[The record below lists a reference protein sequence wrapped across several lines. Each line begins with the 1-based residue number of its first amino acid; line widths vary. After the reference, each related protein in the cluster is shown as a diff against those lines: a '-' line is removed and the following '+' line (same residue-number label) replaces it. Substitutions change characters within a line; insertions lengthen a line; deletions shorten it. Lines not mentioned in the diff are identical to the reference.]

1 MLNYLIAVN
10 VATFD
15 FNFSGKLFKDIF
27 QFLLVYRLDRFSH
40 QFERITVCN
49 RLVVIISVNIITKYS
64 P

>member
-15 FNFSGKLFKDIF
+15 FNLSCELIKDIF

-40 QFERITVCN
+40 
-49 RLVVIISVNIITKYS
+49 
-64 P
+64 